1 MMGEQDKQVVKEGWA
16 GAELPCAIP
25 GSSQGPAKGR
35 RGWQQGSY
43 LREHKAIIVRVSG
56 IQGLVAHG
64 MEKQDSH
71 DLSGAAA

>member
-1 MMGEQDKQVVKEGWA
+1 MKEGWA
-16 GAELPCAIP
+16 GAELPRTIP
-25 GSSQGPAKGR
+25 GSSQGPATGR
-35 RGWQQGSY
+35 CGWQQGSY
-43 LREHKAIIVRVSG
+43 LGEHKAIIVRVSG